1 MMKILVLH
9 NETPLPSELFQQ
21 LFVRWANVEFRRAQL
36 CDEPDCASAGA
47 EADLILLDCSQSRP
61 AVFDLLRRLRRQ
73 SDVPVIALVS
83 DGDVLQEVRALESG
97 ADDCVPT
104 SVTSEA
110 LAARVR
116 SVLRRAKLTV
126 PVDAKPN
133 LQFGDLQ
140 IRFQDQAVLLSG
152 KRVEL
157 TPLEYSLLYQLVTHA
172 GRIMPHQALLERVW
186 GWQHDHDENYV
197 RLFITRL
204 RAKLERPDGP
214 RYIQTIHRRGYRFV
228 PADATYPA
236 DALPS
241 STAAAD

>member
-1 MMKILVLH
+1 MLKILVLH
-9 NETPLPSELFQQ
+9 NQTPLPSELFQE

-36 CDEPDCASAGA
+36 CDRPDCDSASA
-47 EADLILLDCSQSRP
+47 EADLILVDCNQSHP
-61 AVFDLLRRLRRQ
+61 AVFDLLRALRRQ

-83 DGDVLQEVRALESG
+83 PGDVLQEVRALESG
-97 ADDCVPT
+97 ADDCVPI

-110 LAARVR
+110 MAARVR
-116 SVLRRAKLTV
+116 SVMRRAKLTL

-140 IRFQDQAVLLSG
+140 IRFQDHAVLLSG

-172 GRIMPHQALLERVW
+172 GHIMPHQALLERVW
-186 GWQHDHDENYV
+186 GWQQDHDDNYV

-204 RAKLERPDGP
+204 RAKLETPDGP

-228 PADATYPA
+228 PVGADYPPEA
-236 DALPS
+236 AA
-241 STAAAD
+241 AAAD